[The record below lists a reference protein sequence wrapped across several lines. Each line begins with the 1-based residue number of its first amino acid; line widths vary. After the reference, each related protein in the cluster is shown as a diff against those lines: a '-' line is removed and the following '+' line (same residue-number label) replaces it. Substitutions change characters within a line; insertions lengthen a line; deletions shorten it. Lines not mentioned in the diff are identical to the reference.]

1 MNKSDLIE
9 TLAKQADIPKKQAEQ
24 IVNLFFDSMSNA
36 LANGNSIEIR
46 GFGSFVPRRYP
57 AYEGRNPRTGEVVHV
72 AKKCL
77 PFFKVGR
84 EMRDRVDRASTKDE
98 KNG

>member
-1 MNKSDLIE
+1 MNKSDLVE

-36 LANGNSIEIR
+36 LANGKCIEIR
-46 GFGSFVPRRYP
+46 GFGSFVPRRYS

-84 EMRDRVDRASTKDE
+84 EMRDRVNTASIKDE
-98 KNG
+98 KKG